1 MCGMVPSR
9 QSNLHYQKYGEANH
23 DLRRVA
29 LHLDAVRFLV
39 QERHNIQAGQSDFPT
54 GTLEEAWLQILRC
67 LIEHTFVRT
76 GELTHQAVLVC
87 SSFIAAISCYF
98 ENEESVE
105 PQPIVNLLENWKKL
119 RTELE
124 GVMGNLTQDEKVNQT
139 TTYCCSL
146 WEMFLE
152 TCGQQWVRFGKCRKN

>member
-1 MCGMVPSR
+1 VWPCRYRRKLGDG
-9 QSNLHYQKYGEANH
+9 LHLLFNSDGKSANDYLIKLSKCAEWYHLDKAICIIKKYGEANH

-98 ENEESVE
+98 EMRSQLNR
-105 PQPIVNLLENWKKL
+105 NL
-119 RTELE
+119 
-124 GVMGNLTQDEKVNQT
+124 
-139 TTYCCSL
+139 SSIS
-146 WEMFLE
+146 
-152 TCGQQWVRFGKCRKN
+152 